1 MAETWDGDYGA
12 DGKVVAWQVAE
23 VTNETNLTEQLESPE
38 ISEQVVE
45 LSDKGREK
53 GGSELAPPEW

>member
-1 MAETWDGDYGA
+1 MS
-12 DGKVVAWQVAE
+12 KII
-23 VTNETNLTEQLESPE
+23 NEANFTEQLESPE